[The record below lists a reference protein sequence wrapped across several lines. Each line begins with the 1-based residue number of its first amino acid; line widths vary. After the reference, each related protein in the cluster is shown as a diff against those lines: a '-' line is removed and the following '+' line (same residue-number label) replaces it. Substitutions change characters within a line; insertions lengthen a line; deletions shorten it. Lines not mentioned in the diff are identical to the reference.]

1 MVSFAVSSDLAEFWR
16 PLTPA
21 EKDRVD
27 TLLAY
32 ATAMIRRRVPNIDAR
47 IESGDISEIEVR
59 LVTVAMVKRVMLAG
73 DTEGVTQT
81 TNSVGQVSES
91 RSYGNPMGSL
101 YLSRDDLSILSS
113 SRSGVAFTVD
123 LTPSST

>member
-59 LVTVAMVKRVMLAG
+59 LVTVAMVKRVMVAG
-73 DTEGVTQT
+73 DTEGVTQSSD
-81 TNSVGQVSES
+81 NVGQVSQS
-91 RSYGNPMGSL
+91 RTYGNPMGNL
-101 YLSRDDLSILSS
+101 YLSRDDLLILSN